1 MKPSS
6 RPPSLLRSISNIPDQ
21 SRCCCCCC
29 CRRRHHHHALRHPSS
44 TAQGPLSLI
53 LLWTLL
59 PSKALA
65 RPQPQPQ
72 PQDQN
77 APPSSDGQS
86 GGSSSSSS
94 SGSSYSGNSSLLN
107 LYFLFIAIAILL
119 LLVAL
124 YLLHRR
130 KKRRKALL
138 RDSSNHALAQDIHGN
153 QYAAAAA
160 AANPNAVPL
169 ERSPWR
175 WLNSAAGRSP
185 VARHEEGFNEHG
197 EAPPP
202 YGAPQG
208 TITPPAT
215 AAAPPAGAPGLHPA
229 AGYWAPAP
237 PPPPGVVLG
246 AIPMRP
252 LSRDSQGRKPPE
264 YEEAGGREG
273 AQSANSSTG
282 NLMRGQQPPQQ
293 PRYS

>member
-1 MKPSS
+1 MKT
-6 RPPSLLRSISNIPDQ
+6 RGRLPSLLRSIPNIPDQ
-21 SRCCCCCC
+21 SRCC
-29 CRRRHHHHALRHPSS
+29 RRRHHVLRHPSTS
-44 TAQGPLSLI
+44 QGPLSLV

-65 RPQPQPQ
+65 RPHPQ

-77 APPSSDGQS
+77 APPPSDGQS

-138 RDSSNHALAQDIHGN
+138 RDSSNQALAQDIHGN
-153 QYAAAAA
+153 QYAAN
-160 AANPNAVPL
+160 NPNGVPL
-169 ERSPWR
+169 GRTPWR
-175 WLNSAAGRSP
+175 WLNSANGRSP
-185 VARHEEGFNEHG
+185 VTRHEEGFNEHG

-202 YGAPQG
+202 YGAPPG

-215 AAAPPAGAPGLHPA
+215 AAVPPAGGPGLHPA
-229 AGYWAPAP
+229 AGYWTPAP
-237 PPPPGVVLG
+237 PGAMPG

-264 YEEAGGREG
+264 YEEAGREG
-273 AQSANSSTG
+273 EQSANSSTG

-293 PRYS
+293 PRYV